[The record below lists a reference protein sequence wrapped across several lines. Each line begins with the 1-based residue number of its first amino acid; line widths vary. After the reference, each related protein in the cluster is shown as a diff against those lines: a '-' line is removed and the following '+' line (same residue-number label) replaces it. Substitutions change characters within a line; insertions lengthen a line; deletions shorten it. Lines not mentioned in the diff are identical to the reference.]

1 MSMAALDNSMTR
13 APAPASDASP
23 IPRIAREH
31 IVSLAK
37 LVVEHALQPI
47 VEINTGHVYGYE
59 ALVRGYERLNLAS
72 PTQLLDHAAAADS
85 LVPLE
90 RTLIKRAIAK
100 FASTADLAGK
110 KLFLNLDGRA
120 LSAAEEFAGL
130 MDESVRR
137 HGIALSTVCLELSER
152 HNNAAVPDFAHIS
165 KRLRNMGI
173 RIAIDDFGIGFSELK
188 MLCDYGI
195 DYVKID
201 GHFVRDIAGDQRKR
215 LFVTTIVNLA
225 HVLGIRVIAEGV
237 ETEADFL
244 GCREA
249 GCDLVQGYFVARP
262 TTDVSALLQ
271 AYGHVAST
279 RANHRRSRKTDAL
292 LVRSEMLALPVIE
305 EQTTLDTL
313 FALFRN
319 SPQQSFFP
327 VVDGTSAPL
336 GIIHERDLKP
346 YIYTPFG
353 RDLLR
358 NKAFTRSVSSFVT
371 PCPVADINSDA
382 GRILETFANA
392 RGSDGIIVTENLRYL
407 GVLSAPALLKV
418 INEKQV
424 QQAQDQNPLTELP
437 GNLSISDHVAIT
449 ALDGDQSRH
458 FCYFDFDHFKP
469 FNDRYGFQHGDRA
482 IGLFAVLLRRHL
494 AGPDTFLGHVGGDD
508 FFACFSGRTRTE
520 LMPALVELLEE
531 FRHDVRRLYST
542 HDQLAGATV
551 AVDRDGGKK
560 EFPLM
565 RCSVAV
571 LELPRGI
578 VSTDLAAIDEMIARG
593 KSEAKRSPDG
603 MSWQRFAR

>member
-1 MSMAALDNSMTR
+1 MMTTAAVQST
-13 APAPASDASP
+13 AVPAPALDTSP

-31 IVSLAK
+31 IVPLAK

-59 ALVRGYERLNLAS
+59 ALVRGFERLNLTS
-72 PTQLLDHAAAADS
+72 PTQLLDHAAEASS
-85 LVPLE
+85 LVRME
-90 RTLIKRAIAK
+90 RMLVKRAIAK
-100 FASTADLAGK
+100 FASISDLTGK

-120 LSAAEEFAGL
+120 LAAAEEFAAV
-130 MDESVRR
+130 MSDSTRS

-152 HNNAAVPDFAHIS
+152 HNNAAVPGFAQIS
-165 KRLRNMGI
+165 KRLRSMGI

-201 GHFVRDIAGDQRKR
+201 GYFVHDIASDQRKR
-215 LFVTTIVNLA
+215 LFVTTIANLA

-244 GCREA
+244 ACREA
-249 GCDLVQGYFVARP
+249 GCDLVQGYFIARP
-262 TTDVSALLQ
+262 TTDVSELLQ
-271 AYGHVAST
+271 AYGSVAT
-279 RANHRRSRKTDAL
+279 LRAKHRRSRKTDEI
-292 LVRSEMLALPVIE
+292 LVRSEMLALPTIE
-305 EQTTLDTL
+305 EHTTLDAL
-313 FALFRN
+313 LELFRE
-319 SPQQSFFP
+319 SPHQNFFP
-327 VVDGTSAPL
+327 VVDGTTAPL

-358 NKAFTRSVSSFVT
+358 NKAFTRSVSSFIT

-382 GRILETFANA
+382 GRILEIFANA
-392 RGSDGIIVTENLRYL
+392 RASDGIIVTENLRYV

-458 FCYFDFDHFKP
+458 FCYFDFDNFKP

-494 AGPDTFLGHVGGDD
+494 TGPDTFLGHIGGDD
-508 FFACFSGRTRTE
+508 FFACLAGRSRTE
-520 LMPALVELLEE
+520 LVPALVELLEE
-531 FRHDVRRLYST
+531 FRHDVRRLYGT
-542 HDQLAGATV
+542 HDQLAGFTV
-551 AVDRDGGKK
+551 AADRDGRKK

-571 LELPRGI
+571 VELPQGV
-578 VSTDLAAIDEMIARG
+578 VSTDFAAIDGMIARG

-603 MSWQRFAR
+603 MSWLRFER